1 MMNSPLE
8 RMTARGIVTKTFTT
22 KRKGYDQA
30 EVDGFLVTVARAF
43 EAQNLEIDQMTNE
56 RLQESLTQYPSEA
69 SPPSSASSL
78 SEVHGSPMPDE
89 GLDAEWFVE
98 AAEEIAVPLV
108 AIFDADAEVEGV
120 QILLQAARKTVE
132 LTLADARARAEAIL
146 EDARQRASEMTRD
159 TDRRT
164 LVVAG
169 RVQSELI
176 RIEDEVANRRV
187 ELDSIQNFVET
198 ERIKGQSIA
207 HELLRVLGGEPAIV
221 PEAFM
226 AVPAEILLAGRVACV
241 AGAASLVGACVA
253 RTLAAAGAHVVL
265 GDDDADGLSA
275 ITDELVAAG
284 ASVSSI
290 RVGVRHRN
298 ELDRFVLDTVERFGR
313 LDIMCNVAG
322 VTGIGSLAEVTE
334 SEIDD
339 AIATQVKGALF
350 GCQAALTAMAPRA
363 AGSII
368 NVSTVSR
375 NAFSPVLG
383 VTAAARAAVA
393 NLTQSFAVEAS
404 RRGVRVNAFEV
415 DADYASTPPSY
426 DSLVE
431 QLRSLT
437 RLEELAA
444 VDEHAHHLLY
454 LCGESSKFVTG
465 TLVRAGVRADR

>member
-1 MMNSPLE
+1 
-8 RMTARGIVTKTFTT
+8 
-22 KRKGYDQA
+22 
-30 EVDGFLVTVARAF
+30 
-43 EAQNLEIDQMTNE
+43 
-56 RLQESLTQYPSEA
+56 
-69 SPPSSASSL
+69 
-78 SEVHGSPMPDE
+78 
-89 GLDAEWFVE
+89 
-98 AAEEIAVPLV
+98 
-108 AIFDADAEVEGV
+108 
-120 QILLQAARKTVE
+120 
-132 LTLADARARAEAIL
+132 
-146 EDARQRASEMTRD
+146 MTRD

-207 HELLRVLGGEPAIV
+207 HELLRVLGDEPAIV

-275 ITDELVAAG
+275 ITNELVAAG

-290 RVGVRHRN
+290 RVGSRHRN
-298 ELDRFVLDTVERFGR
+298 ELDRFVLDAVERFGR

-322 VTGIGSLAEVTE
+322 VASIGSLAEVTE

-350 GCQAALTAMAPRA
+350 GCQAALAAMAPRA

-368 NVSTVSR
+368 NVSAVSR
-375 NAFSPVLG
+375 NAISPVLG
-383 VTAAARAAVA
+383 VAAAARAAVA

-415 DADYASTPPSY
+415 DADYASSPPSY

-431 QLRSLT
+431 QLRSLS

-465 TLVRAGVRADR
+465 TLVRAGVRADW